1 MLEKINKAAEFVK
14 ARIDGTPEV
23 GIILGSGL
31 GNFGNRIENS
41 VKIPYGDIP
50 GFPVSTVEG
59 HSGQMIFGDLGGKK
73 VVAMQGRFHYYEGYE
88 MDHVTLPVRVIKK
101 IGADTLFVSNASG
114 GLNPEFNAGDMM
126 IIEDHINFF
135 PQNALRGKNIDELG
149 PRFPD
154 MSEPYNQKMIKMA
167 EEIARKEGIELQK
180 GVYVGSSGPTLET
193 SAEYKMFKILGAD
206 TTGMSTVPEVIV
218 AVHMGMKV
226 FGMSVITNVSE
237 PADPEKGTTHDEVQ
251 DVAGT
256 VEPKMTKIFT
266 KLIEQI

>member
-14 ARIDGTPEV
+14 ERIDGTPEV

-59 HSGQMIFGDLGGKK
+59 HSGQLIFGDLGGKK

-88 MDHVTLPVRVIKK
+88 MDQVTLPVRVIKK

>member
-1 MLEKINKAAEFVK
+1 
-14 ARIDGTPEV
+14 
-23 GIILGSGL
+23 
-31 GNFGNRIENS
+31 
-41 VKIPYGDIP
+41 
-50 GFPVSTVEG
+50 
-59 HSGQMIFGDLGGKK
+59 
-73 VVAMQGRFHYYEGYE
+73 
-88 MDHVTLPVRVIKK
+88 MDQVTLPVRVIKQL
-101 IGADTLFVSNASG
+101 GAGTLFVSNAAG

-126 IIEDHINFF
+126 IIDDHINFF

-154 MSEPYNQKMIKMA
+154 MSEPYNQEMIKKA
-167 EEIARKEGIELQK
+167 EVIANKEQIKLQK

-193 SAEYKMFKILGAD
+193 SAEYRMFRILGAD
-206 TTGMSTVPEVIV
+206 ATGMSTVPEVIV

-256 VEPKMTKIFT
+256 VEPQMTKIFT
-266 KLIEQI
+266 GLIEQI